1 MYKFKSKRY
10 DLILGFKEDQ
20 WWIYD
25 KIDKVFIDPPAE
37 ILEQF
42 KWLWYENKENYERRK
57 KIMKEEKKWNI
68 NV

>member
-1 MYKFKSKRY
+1 MV
-10 DLILGFKEDQ
+10 
-20 WWIYD
+20 IYD

>member
-10 DLILGFKEDQ
+10 DLISGFKEDQ

-25 KIDKVFIDPPAE
+25 KIDNVFIDPPAE

-42 KWLWYENKENYERRK
+42 RWLWYENKENYERRK
-57 KIMKEEKKWNI
+57 KWNQTG
-68 NV
+68 